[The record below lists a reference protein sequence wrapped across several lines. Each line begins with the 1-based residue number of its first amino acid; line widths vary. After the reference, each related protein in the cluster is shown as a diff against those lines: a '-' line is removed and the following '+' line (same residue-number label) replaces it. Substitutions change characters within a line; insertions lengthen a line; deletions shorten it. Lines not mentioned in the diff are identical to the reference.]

1 MYVENPPVEW
11 ISRSEPF
18 VMMIVFKKIFCTLP
32 WRFGTRSDNKRCQ
45 SEFKYPRH
53 HPETHD
59 QMRGADNAGE
69 IDDSF
74 ADIVQPPIW
83 GGSQGSHP
91 DQ

>member
-1 MYVENPPVEW
+1 MYVEDPPVEW

-18 VMMIVFKKIFCTLP
+18 VMMIVFKKIFCALP
-32 WRFGTRSDNKRCQ
+32 SRFDTDNKRYQ
-45 SEFKYPRH
+45 SEFKYRRH
-53 HPETHD
+53 HPGTHNE
-59 QMRGADNAGE
+59 MRDADDAGE

-83 GGSQGSHP
+83 AGSQGSHP